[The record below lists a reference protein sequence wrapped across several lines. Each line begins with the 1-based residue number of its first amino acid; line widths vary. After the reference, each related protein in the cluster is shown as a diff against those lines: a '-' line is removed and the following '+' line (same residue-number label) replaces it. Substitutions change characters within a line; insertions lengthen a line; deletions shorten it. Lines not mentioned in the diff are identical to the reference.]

1 MYSCFPFF
9 PHVFF
14 LLHVDA
20 LLPRLCCHRRTFSV
34 PSPHISHHRPAQSSV
49 GAWSAP
55 PQQGVVGGP
64 PASISSGPPG
74 VAGPTGFPVGGY
86 GLPDP
91 QGTASYCPPAGRSL
105 DGPSTSSGPQRDL
118 GAGPTVD
125 ALHVPAVGAD
135 GAEDADVES
144 VFDGDGEF
152 EPSAASSASAVI
164 PDDIV
169 AAWEA
174 HGPLALSPS
183 SASRRRLK
191 KWIREDTSFSLP
203 RPDHCL
209 HSPFEAFKKSSKASW
224 EAASLLTSS
233 SGAAGHAVI
242 TASAR
247 VERLKSWVESH
258 ASSPD
263 AEGYW
268 RPFVD
273 ALSEILSPLDDAA
286 DILASSFARGVQAV
300 RKGVIAAAPAPLRSI
315 LSSRPPS
322 GGFFFGNPTQELTAA
337 MNFQVMATQMAQ
349 SSTPRH
355 AAPPRRPPPRAAATS
370 SRPSASAPSSSAASS
385 SAKGKAGGRPARG
398 GKGGQKK

>member
-1 MYSCFPFF
+1 MYSCFLFSP
-9 PHVFF
+9 PCLF

-125 ALHVPAVGAD
+125 TFHVPAVGAD

-144 VFDGDGEF
+144 IFDEDGEF

-174 HGPLALSPS
+174 HGPLALSPSS

-233 SGAAGHAVI
+233 SGAAGHAII

-322 GGFFFGNPTQELTAA
+322 GGFFFGNPAQELTAA
-337 MNFQVMATQMAQ
+337 MDFQVMATQMAQ
-349 SSTPRH
+349 SSTPRR
-355 AAPPRRPPPRAAATS
+355 APPPRRPPPRAAE
-370 SRPSASAPSSSAASS
+370 
-385 SAKGKAGGRPARG
+385 
-398 GKGGQKK
+398 GGQGK